1 MHAPDCSEIDSAA
14 RSVRASSVRPSA
26 RELCVLVRDHASGRA
41 SKRAS
46 VCARSRA
53 RAPVRP
59 RARACVRSVYARSGP
74 VLPLLGVSRQIS
86 TRPSRFF
93 SANRLSILVTF
104 ETHGTGYQP
113 PPNRFRASRLSNR
126 GRPVQR
132 SPAYRGTIPMPMY
145 KFCPLSTVRISRT
158 PVWSGE
164 RGCETTS
171 SRENGAK
178 MLLQVFFYNRL
189 GGPALTGWIML
200 LGMVWCPQHGGV
212 PPAVCALRLSRH
224 FSSEAFWWNKWLAAE
239 V

>member
-1 MHAPDCSEIDSAA
+1 MHQQQPHGA
-14 RSVRASSVRPSA
+14 RKALGATRCPVRARARRICTPPTAPKSTRLLGRPAIRTCVPHMRPSVRPSVRPFVRPSV
-26 RELCVLVRDHASGRA
+26 RELCVLVRDHAIGRA

-86 TRPSRFF
+86 TRPSRLF

-126 GRPVQR
+126 GRPVRR

-145 KFCPLSTVRISRT
+145 KICPLSTVRISRT

-164 RGCETTS
+164 RVCETTS

-178 MLLQVFFYNRL
+178 MLL
-189 GGPALTGWIML
+189 
-200 LGMVWCPQHGGV
+200 
-212 PPAVCALRLSRH
+212 
-224 FSSEAFWWNKWLAAE
+224 
-239 V
+239 